1 MNKDTQNA
9 LMLLFVLVVIWGI
22 YYCQSQSNF
31 KEGLNN
37 ELWADQIQTGPIS
50 DGIGHGMV
58 DSGQNFG
65 GNSLGQLNTILHGGQ
80 GY

>member
-1 MNKDTQNA
+1 MDRNTSNC
-9 LMLLFVLVVIWGI
+9 LMLLFVLVVIWGLW
-22 YYCQSQSNF
+22 YCQSQSNF

-37 ELWADQIQTGPIS
+37 ELAFDSVQTGPIS

-58 DSGQNFG
+58 DSGHNFG
-65 GNSLGQLNTILHGGQ
+65 GNSLAQLNTVLHGGR